1 MLLFRPIS
9 VVVSPKMPAPLPVTV
24 VIINFQTPDLTSQ
37 AVRSLR
43 RFYPEVPL
51 LLVDNGSGD
60 GSPRVLEELR
70 QMEPAKTE
78 LLLNVTNLHHGPAM
92 DQALRLLETP
102 YVLFLDSDC
111 VVERGGFLKAMLDLS
126 AGEPRGY
133 AVGKK
138 IFMNDRGFEEIVK
151 LGCDLVRVHL
161 TPADFT
167 DEAGNLVANQWLDML
182 GYLVAR
188 ARENRVYV
196 TLTFAPA
203 ARVDSS
209 EATAST
215 VTRRSKSMLPIVSW
229 PDSMRE

>member
-1 MLLFRPIS
+1 
-9 VVVSPKMPAPLPVTV
+9 MPAPLPVTV

-138 IFMNDRGFEEIVK
+138 IFMNDRGFDVDETPGAHPYIRPICMLIRRERYLQLPPFERHGAPCLANMRAAAADGLALLHFPVEGYVRH
-151 LGCDLVRVHL
+151 LGR
-161 TPADFT
+161 
-167 DEAGNLVANQWLDML
+167 G
-182 GYLVAR
+182 
-188 ARENRVYV
+188 
-196 TLTFAPA
+196 
-203 ARVDSS
+203 
-209 EATAST
+209 TAS
-215 VTRRSKSMLPIVSW
+215 RHGYRLGWKGRLNHLLNRIGL
-229 PDSMRE
+229 